1 MRIAYIDCI
10 AGASGDM
17 LLGCLIAAG
26 VDQNELANQLGTLGL
41 TESSLRVADVLK
53 NGFAAKKV
61 DVMVDYDGNP
71 IPAEQFGAVSL
82 VETSTKSSAV
92 HSHSHDHG
100 HHHHSHDH
108 DHDHDHSHSHQSH
121 SHGHHHHGPVRHYSE
136 IVRLVNE
143 SSLSDN
149 IKKRSIECL
158 RLIGEA
164 ESKIHNQPL
173 DKIHLH
179 EVGGVDA
186 IIDVVGTIIG
196 FELLGVD
203 RIVCSPLPLGRG
215 FVDGAHG
222 KIPLPAP
229 AAALI
234 LDGVP
239 VYGVEIDKE
248 LVTPTGAA
256 LVKHLADEFGTMPE
270 MNIAKQG
277 CGAGTRD
284 LQIPNIV
291 RLFVGE
297 SAQPKTNANPTQ
309 VSLATGASSQ
319 LLMLETDIDDMT
331 PEQAGYAMEM
341 LLSQGALDVTFSSV
355 QMKKNRPG
363 FRVNILCNASLKNS
377 LLKTLFV
384 ETSTFGVRET
394 PVTRHELEREIVEV
408 ETEFGKVRVKHGRWQ
423 GDTLKKVPEYE
434 DCVKR
439 AQEHQVAWRSVYEA
453 ALKIS

>member
-1 MRIAYIDCI
+1 MKIAYIDCI

-17 LLGCLIAAG
+17 LLGCLVAAG
-26 VDQNELANQLGTLGL
+26 VDQHELAKQLESLGI
-41 TESSLRVADVLK
+41 TESTLRVTDVLK

-71 IPAEQFGAVSL
+71 VPADQFGAVSF
-82 VETSTKSSAV
+82 VA
-92 HSHSHDHG
+92 SHT
-100 HHHHSHDH
+100 HSHDH
-108 DHDHDHSHSHQSH
+108 DHSHDHNHSHDH
-121 SHGHHHHGPVRHYSE
+121 GDGGHHHHGPVRHFSE

-143 SSLSDN
+143 SSLTDD
-149 IKKRSIECL
+149 IKQRSIACL

-196 FELLGVD
+196 FDMLGVD

-239 VYGVEIDKE
+239 VYGVEINKE

-256 LVKHLADEFGTMPE
+256 LIKFLADDFCSMPQ
-270 MNIAKQG
+270 MKIMRQG

-284 LQIPNIV
+284 LSIPNIV

-297 SAQPKTNANPTQ
+297 S
-309 VSLATGASSQ
+309 SSSGRS
-319 LLMLETDIDDMT
+319 LLMLESDIDDMT

-341 LLSQGALDVTFSSV
+341 LQSNGALDVTFSSV

-363 FRVNILCNASLKNS
+363 FRVNVLCDAELRDAI
-377 LLKTLFV
+377 LKTLFM

-394 PVTRHELEREIVEV
+394 PVARHELDREIVEV
-408 ETEFGKVRVKHGRWQ
+408 DTEFGKVRVKIGHWN
-423 GDTLKKVPEYE
+423 GDLLKKVPEYE
-434 DCVKR
+434 DCVKL
-439 AQEHQVAWRSVYEA
+439 AKENQVAWRSVYEA
-453 ALKIS
+453 ALKTC

>member
-17 LLGCLIAAG
+17 LLGSLIAAG
-26 VDQNELANQLGTLGL
+26 VDQKGLVQQLESLGL
-41 TESSLRVADVLK
+41 NESSLRVTDVLK

-61 DVMVDYDGNP
+61 DVMVDYDGKP
-71 IPAEQFGAVSL
+71 IPAEQFGAVSF
-82 VETSTKSSAV
+82 V
-92 HSHSHDHG
+92 SHEND
-100 HHHHSHDH
+100 HSHDH
-108 DHDHDHSHSHQSH
+108 DHDHSHDHDHDHSHD
-121 SHGHHHHGPVRHYSE
+121 HGHHHHGPVRHFSE

-143 SSLSDN
+143 SSLRED
-149 IKKRSIECL
+149 IKERSIACL

-173 DKIHLH
+173 EKIHLH

-186 IIDVVGTIIG
+186 IVDVVGTILG
-196 FELLGVD
+196 FEMLNVD

-234 LDGVP
+234 LEGAP
-239 VYGVEIDKE
+239 VYGVEVDKE

-256 LVKHLADEFGTMPE
+256 LVKFLADEFDSMPQ
-270 MNIAKQG
+270 MKILQQG

-297 SAQPKTNANPTQ
+297 SAG
-309 VSLATGASSQ
+309 ATRK
-319 LLMLETDIDDMT
+319 LLMLESDMDDMT
-331 PEQAGYAMEM
+331 PEQAGYAMKI
-341 LLSQGALDVTFSSV
+341 LQSAGALDVTFSSV

-363 FRVNILCNASLKNS
+363 FRVSVLCEADKKDS
-377 LLKTLFV
+377 LLKILFV
-384 ETSTFGVRET
+384 ETSTFGVRENL
-394 PVTRHELEREIVEV
+394 VSRHELDRKIVEV
-408 ETEFGKVRVKHGRWQ
+408 ETAFGTVRIKYGIWQ
-423 GDTLKKVPEYE
+423 GDTVKKVPEYE

-439 AQEHQVAWRSVYEA
+439 AKEHQVAWRSVYEA
-453 ALKIS
+453 ALKIG

>member
-1 MRIAYIDCI
+1 MKIAYIDCI

-26 VDQNELANQLGTLGL
+26 VDQHELAKRLESLGI
-41 TESSLRVADVLK
+41 TESTLRVTDVLK

-71 IPAEQFGAVSL
+71 VPADQFGAVSF
-82 VETSTKSSAV
+82 VA
-92 HSHSHDHG
+92 SHD
-100 HHHHSHDH
+100 HSHDH
-108 DHDHDHSHSHQSH
+108 DHRGDD
-121 SHGHHHHGPVRHYSE
+121 GHHHHGPVRHFAE

-143 SSLSDN
+143 SSLSDD
-149 IKKRSIECL
+149 IKQRSIACL

-196 FELLGVD
+196 FEMLGVD

-239 VYGVEIDKE
+239 VYGVEINKE

-256 LVKHLADEFGTMPE
+256 LIKFLADDFSSMPHMKIE
-270 MNIAKQG
+270 RQG

-284 LQIPNIV
+284 LSIPNIV

-297 SAQPKTNANPTQ
+297 SSN
-309 VSLATGASSQ
+309 SGRS
-319 LLMLETDIDDMT
+319 LLMLESDIDDMT

-341 LLSQGALDVTFSSV
+341 LQSNGALDVTFSSV

-363 FRVNILCNASLKNS
+363 FRVNVLCEADQKDTI
-377 LLKTLFV
+377 LKTLFV

-394 PVTRHELEREIVEV
+394 PVTRHELDREIIEV
-408 ETEFGKVRVKHGRWQ
+408 DTEFGKVRVKLGRWN
-423 GDTLKKVPEYE
+423 GDALKKVPEYE
-434 DCVKR
+434 DCVKL
-439 AQEHQVAWRSVYEA
+439 AKENEVAWRSVYEA
-453 ALKIS
+453 ALKIC